1 MEVTGGL
8 LATQTLTFLF
18 TDIEGSTAMLRR
30 LGAVYAELL
39 SDHHRLIRA
48 QLSAHGGREIDTQGD
63 AFFAVFSSPSSCV
76 TAAIEMQRA
85 LASHS
90 WPGGEGLRVRMGIHS
105 GEVSETAAGPVGL
118 DVHRGARIA
127 AAGHGGQVLVSATT
141 AALLRDSMPAGA
153 FLRDLGLHQL
163 KDFGQAEQ
171 LFQLE
176 ADGLQV
182 AFPPLRSLQD
192 PTVLTNL
199 PAQLSSCIGRDA
211 ELAELE
217 GLITGS
223 RLVTLTGPGG
233 VGKTRLAIEVA
244 GRVAGEFADGV
255 VFVDLAPLRDAG
267 LVLGAIARRLGV
279 DERDA
284 TPLPDLLAV
293 SLRGRRLLV
302 LLDNFEHVLAARD
315 AVLAL
320 LQACPDLV
328 ILVTSRVALDVRGGR
343 DYPVAPLV
351 LPGAAGPL
359 EALRN
364 SPAVELLVE
373 RVRAAGTELPLDAET
388 VPSLAEICR
397 RLDGLPLAIE
407 LAAARIRLLPPAA
420 LLARLDRRLP
430 VLAGGPHDLPARQ
443 QTMRDA
449 IAWSYDLLD
458 EPEQALFRRLCVFVG
473 GCTLEAAEVICADGG
488 GDPAVLDGV
497 ASLVASSLLRPPM
510 TPAAGNDDAPPAAP
524 RLTMLETIREYGTE
538 LLAERSET
546 GEFGRR
552 HAAYYL
558 ALAEQAGPALTG
570 PDAIAWLA
578 RLDTEHDNLRAAL
591 RWARDADDGAAA
603 LRLAAAL
610 WPFWERRGHLS
621 EGRRWLREGL
631 DGAAAVAP
639 AVRVNGLAGAARLA
653 MDQAAYDQAAERCA
667 QAVALARELGDPW
680 LLAAALNTQGLL
692 ARVQDR
698 YADSERAHQAAL
710 EQVRASADRAGE
722 AVALLGLAYAAM
734 FTGDG
739 PRASAL
745 AEESLAAARDSG
757 DRYTLAQGLF
767 LLGWVA
773 GNAGP
778 GASERAEAFG
788 TEALGLFRALG
799 DTGGQADVLFML
811 GTFGMTTGDYQHAAR
826 FFTDSL
832 KLLRERGDEKTTA
845 RGLAGLAGALLN
857 IGDQTRARAVAEEGL
872 AVARRFDNRWSTA
885 MSLTELGHVEL
896 ADGDHTRAQALLTEA
911 ASLFADTGNL
921 IYPQWCLEGLA
932 GAAAA
937 RGDYERAAE
946 LDGARDALRAQLGV
960 LLPPLHPAAYTRT
973 LATVRA
979 RLTPAAFD
987 AARTRPAHQT
997 PQQIIT
1003 AATSN

>member
-30 LGAVYAELL
+30 LGAAYAELL

-48 QLSAHGGREIDTQGD
+48 QLSAHDGREIDTQGD

-105 GEVSETAAGPVGL
+105 GEVSETAVGPVGL

-127 AAGHGGQVLVSATT
+127 AAGHGGQVLVSAAT

-153 FLRDLGLHQL
+153 FLRDLGLHRL

-182 AFPPLRSLQD
+182 AFPPLRSLKD
-192 PTVLTNL
+192 PTVLANL
-199 PAQLSSCIGRDA
+199 PALLSSCIGRDA
-211 ELAELE
+211 ELVELE

-244 GRVAGEFADGV
+244 DRVAGDFGGGV
-255 VFVDLAPLRDAG
+255 VFVDLAPLRDPG

-284 TPLPDLLAV
+284 TPLRDLLVV

-302 LLDNFEHVLAARD
+302 LLDNFEHVLPARG

-320 LQACPDLV
+320 LEACPELF

-351 LPGAAGPL
+351 LPDAAGPP

-373 RVRAAGTELPLDAET
+373 RARAVGTELPLDAET
-388 VPSLAEICR
+388 APAVAEICR

-430 VLAGGPHDLPARQ
+430 VLSGGPHDLPTRQ
-443 QTMRDA
+443 KTMRDA
-449 IAWSYDLLD
+449 IAWSYELLD

-488 GDPAVLDGV
+488 EDPAILDLV
-497 ASLVASSLLRPPM
+497 AALVASSLLRPPV
-510 TPAAGNDDAPPAAP
+510 TPAAGDEFAQPAAP
-524 RLTMLETIREYGTE
+524 RLTILETIREYGTE
-538 LLAERSET
+538 LLAARSEI
-546 GEFGRR
+546 GETGRR

-570 PDAIAWLA
+570 PGAVAWLA
-578 RLDTEHDNLRAAL
+578 RLDAEHDNMRAAR
-591 RWARDADDGAAA
+591 RWAHDAGDRATV

-610 WPFWERRGHLS
+610 WPFWQRRGHLS
-621 EGRRWLREGL
+621 EGRQWLAEAL
-631 DGAAAVAP
+631 DPAAAVAP
-639 AVRVNGLAGAARLA
+639 AVRVNGLVGAARLA
-653 MDQAAYDQAAERCA
+653 MDQAAYDEAAERCTG
-667 QAVALARELGDPW
+667 AVALAREHGDPRM
-680 LLAAALNTQGLL
+680 LAAALNTEGLL
-692 ARVQDR
+692 ARAQDR
-698 YADSERAHQAAL
+698 YADSAHAHQAAL
-710 EQVRASADRAGE
+710 EQARMAADRAGE
-722 AVALLGLAYAAM
+722 AAALLGLAHAAI
-734 FTGDG
+734 FTGDA

-745 AEESLAAARDSG
+745 GEQSLTAARDSG
-757 DRYTLAQGLF
+757 DRHILAEVLCH
-767 LLGWVA
+767 LAWA
-773 GNAGP
+773 ASNI
-778 GASERAEAFG
+778 GAYQQAAELG
-788 TEALGLFRALG
+788 TEALGLFTALG
-799 DTGGQADVLFML
+799 GTSEQAEALFLL
-811 GTFGMTTGDYQHAAR
+811 GALALYAGDYERAEHL
-826 FFTDSL
+826 FTDSL
-832 KLLRERGDEKTTA
+832 ARLRVGGDEHGTA
-845 RGLAGLAGALLN
+845 RVLGGLGAALLN
-857 IGDQTRARAVAEEGL
+857 QGNVAGARTVLEESL
-872 AVARRFDNRWSTA
+872 AVNRRYHDRWSLA
-885 MSLTELGHVEL
+885 MSLTVLGHVSL
-896 ADGDHTRAQALLTEA
+896 ADSDHTRAQALLAEA
-911 ASLFADTGNL
+911 ASQFADTGNL
-921 IYPQWCLEGLA
+921 MYLPWCLEGLA
-932 GAAAA
+932 GVAAA

-946 LDGARDALRAQLGV
+946 LDGARDAVRAQTGV
-960 LLPPLHPAAYTRT
+960 LHPPVHPAAYTRT
-973 LATVRA
+973 LATIRA
-979 RLTPAAFD
+979 SLTPVALD
-987 AARTRPAHQT
+987 AARAKPSGQT